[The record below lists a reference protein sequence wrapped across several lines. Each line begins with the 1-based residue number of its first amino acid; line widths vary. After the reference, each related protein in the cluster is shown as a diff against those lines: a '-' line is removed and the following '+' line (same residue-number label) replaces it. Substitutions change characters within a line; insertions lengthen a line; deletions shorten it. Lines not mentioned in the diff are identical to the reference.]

1 MLLNNGFDVE
11 AAPADVFALM
21 LDPARIAPCIPG
33 AEVVGV
39 RDDGGYDAKVTVTV
53 GPVKMSYAGI
63 VQIVEHDHEQR
74 TAAMRARASEARGQ
88 GHVDA
93 TIRMTVSE
101 GAGGGSHVD
110 VSTELQVTGRLAHV
124 GQGIL
129 QDVAARMIGEMARNM
144 EELPMPAGD
153 AEGVPPRDQAPPH
166 EPTPIQGVSLLAGVL
181 AGSIRRLF
189 GHSG

>member
-1 MLLNNGFDVE
+1 
-11 AAPADVFALM
+11 
-21 LDPARIAPCIPG
+21 
-33 AEVVGV
+33 
-39 RDDGGYDAKVTVTV
+39 
-53 GPVKMSYAGI
+53 
-63 VQIVEHDHEQR
+63 
-74 TAAMRARASEARGQ
+74 MRARASEARGQ